1 MFARSTQAAFT
12 CMKERRRGKFG
23 VMVSIPQGDTMGPDP
38 VDRAVGQRLRV
49 LRRARGLSLETIA
62 SRTGLSIGFIS
73 QVERGLSSPS
83 LKVLALLADTLQTGI
98 GGLFE
103 PAFNE
108 PDPDPIVVFE
118 KDRPEL
124 QLWRAG
130 ITKQLLTPPGGTQGM
145 SLFHMVLKPGA
156 STGDELFSHDGEEAG
171 VVLEG
176 RLTLVV
182 EARTLQLAEGDS
194 FRFESRRPHRFSNP
208 SARGRTIVLWVNV
221 LGASRSGA
229 A

>member
-1 MFARSTQAAFT
+1 
-12 CMKERRRGKFG
+12 
-23 VMVSIPQGDTMGPDP
+23 MGLEP
-38 VDRAVGQRLRV
+38 VDRAVGQRLRS
-49 LRRARGLSLETIA
+49 LRRARGLSLETMA
-62 SRTGLSIGFIS
+62 SSTGLSIGFIS

-83 LKVLALLADTLQTGI
+83 LRVLALLADTLQIGL

-103 PAFNE
+103 PALDQ
-108 PDPDPIVVFE
+108 PDPDPIVVFQ

-156 STGDELFSHDGEEAG
+156 STGDELFSHEGEEAG
-171 VVLEG
+171 LVLGG

-208 SARGRTIVLWVNV
+208 DPRSPTVVLWVNV
-221 LGASRSGA
+221 LGSA
-229 A
+229 

>member
-1 MFARSTQAAFT
+1 MHEGLG
-12 CMKERRRGKFG
+12 ERQDG
-23 VMVSIPQGDTMGPDP
+23 VAVSIRRSDEIGADP
-38 VDRAVGQRLRV
+38 VDRAVGQRLRT
-49 LRRARGLSLETIA
+49 LRRARGLSLEAIA
-62 SRTGLSIGFIS
+62 SGTGLSIGFLS

-83 LKVLALLADTLQTGI
+83 LRVLALLADTLQIGI
-98 GGLFE
+98 AGLFE
-103 PAFNE
+103 PSPSE

-145 SLFHMVLKPGA
+145 SLFHLVLKPGA
-156 STGDELFSHDGEEAG
+156 STGDEPFSHDGEEAG
-171 VVLEG
+171 LVLEG

-182 EARTLQLAEGDS
+182 EARTLQLSEGDS

-208 SARGRTIVLWVNV
+208 ASRNRTVVLWVNV
-221 LGASRSGA
+221 LGVSRPEKS
-229 A
+229 

>member
-1 MFARSTQAAFT
+1 MA
-12 CMKERRRGKFG
+12 
-23 VMVSIPQGDTMGPDP
+23 VSISRSEATGPEP
-38 VDRAVGQRLRV
+38 VDRAVGQRLRG
-49 LRRARGLSLETIA
+49 LRRARGLSLEAMAA
-62 SRTGLSIGFIS
+62 STGLSIGFIS
-73 QVERGLSSPS
+73 QIERGLSSPS
-83 LKVLALLADTLQTGI
+83 LRVLALLADTLNIGI

-103 PAFNE
+103 PAAQDE
-108 PDPDPIVVFE
+108 PDPDPIVVFR

-130 ITKQLLTPPGGTQGM
+130 ITKQLLTPTGGTQGM

-156 STGDELFSHDGEEAG
+156 STGEDSFSHEGEEAG
-171 VVLEG
+171 LVLAG

-182 EARTLQLAEGDS
+182 EARTLHLAEGDS

-208 SARGRTIVLWVNV
+208 DAREPTVVLWVNV
-221 LGASRSGA
+221 LGSPRSPA

>member
-1 MFARSTQAAFT
+1 
-12 CMKERRRGKFG
+12 
-23 VMVSIPQGDTMGPDP
+23 VVSISRGDAINSER
-38 VDRAVGQRLRV
+38 VDRAVGQRLRN
-49 LRRARGLSLETIA
+49 LRRSRGLSLEAMA
-62 SRTGLSIGFIS
+62 SSTGLSIGFIS

-83 LKVLALLADTLQTGI
+83 LRVLALLADTLQIGI

-103 PAFNE
+103 PAQDE
-108 PDPDPIVVFE
+108 PDPDPIVVFR

-156 STGDELFSHDGEEAG
+156 STGDELFSHEGEEAG
-171 VVLEG
+171 LVLEG
-176 RLTLVV
+176 RLTLIV
-182 EARTLQLAEGDS
+182 EARTLHLAGGDS

-208 SARGRTIVLWVNV
+208 DPRDQAVVLWVNV
-221 LGASRSGA
+221 VGSALLMT
-229 A
+229 

>member
-1 MFARSTQAAFT
+1 
-12 CMKERRRGKFG
+12 
-23 VMVSIPQGDTMGPDP
+23 MVSDLIRPD
-38 VDRAVGQRLRV
+38 VRLR
-49 LRRARGLSLETIA
+49 SA
-62 SRTGLSIGFIS
+62 S
-73 QVERGLSSPS
+73 
-83 LKVLALLADTLQTGI
+83 
-98 GGLFE
+98 
-103 PAFNE
+103 
-108 PDPDPIVVFE
+108 PIVVFE
-118 KDRPEL
+118 QDRPAL

-194 FRFESRRPHRFSNP
+194 FRLESRRPHRFSNP

-229 A
+229 P

>member
-1 MFARSTQAAFT
+1 M
-12 CMKERRRGKFG
+12 
-23 VMVSIPQGDTMGPDP
+23 SISEGGGTVTDP
-38 VDRAVGQRLRV
+38 VDRAVRQRLRV
-49 LRRARGLSLETIA
+49 LRRARGLSLEAIA
-62 SRTGLSIGFIS
+62 ARTGLSIGFLS

-83 LKVLALLADTLQTGI
+83 LKVLALLADTLQIGI

-103 PAFNE
+103 PAPME
-108 PDPDPIVVFE
+108 PEADPIVVFE

-171 VVLEG
+171 LVLEG

-182 EARTLQLAEGDS
+182 ETRTLQLSAGDS
-194 FRFESRRPHRFSNP
+194 FRFESRRPHRFGNP
-208 SARGRTIVLWVNV
+208 GARGRAVVLWVNV
-221 LGASRSGA
+221 LGPSQPGTP
-229 A
+229 

>member
-1 MFARSTQAAFT
+1 MHEETR
-12 CMKERRRGKFG
+12 ERQVGAT
-23 VMVSIPQGDTMGPDP
+23 VSIPQGDATGPEP
-38 VDRAVGQRLRV
+38 VDRAVGQRLRG
-49 LRRARGLSLETIA
+49 LRRARGLSLEAIA
-62 SRTGLSIGFIS
+62 SSTGLSIGFIS

-83 LKVLALLADTLQTGI
+83 LRVLALLADTLQIGI

-103 PAFNE
+103 PSPHE
-108 PDPDPIVVFE
+108 PDPDPIVVFR

-130 ITKQLLTPPGGTQGM
+130 ITKQLLTPPGGTHGM
-145 SLFHMVLKPGA
+145 SLFHMVLRPGA
-156 STGDELFSHDGEEAG
+156 STGDEPFSHEGDEAG
-171 VVLEG
+171 LVLEG

-208 SARGRTIVLWVNV
+208 DPHGQTIVLWVNV
-221 LGASRSGA
+221 LGPMPAGSP
-229 A
+229 

>member
-1 MFARSTQAAFT
+1 VT
-12 CMKERRRGKFG
+12 
-23 VMVSIPQGDTMGPDP
+23 VSIPQGAATGPEP
-38 VDRAVGQRLRV
+38 VDRAVGQRLRS
-49 LRRARGLSLETIA
+49 LRRARGLSLEAVA
-62 SRTGLSIGFIS
+62 SSTGLSIGFIS

-83 LKVLALLADTLQTGI
+83 LRVLALLADMLQIGI

-103 PAFNE
+103 PGPDA
-108 PDPDPIVVFE
+108 PDPDPIVVFR

-124 QLWRAG
+124 QLLRAG

-145 SLFHMVLKPGA
+145 SLFHMVLKAGA

-171 VVLEG
+171 LVLEG

-208 SARGRTIVLWVNV
+208 DPRGRTVVLWVNV
-221 LGASRSGA
+221 LGPAPSAQS
-229 A
+229 

>member
-1 MFARSTQAAFT
+1 MA
-12 CMKERRRGKFG
+12 
-23 VMVSIPQGDTMGPDP
+23 VSMSEGDAVNPDP
-38 VDRAVGQRLRV
+38 VDRAVGQRLRL
-49 LRRARGLSLETIA
+49 LRRARALSLETVA

-83 LKVLALLADTLQTGI
+83 LRVLALLADTLQIGI

-103 PAFNE
+103 PAATD
-108 PDPDPIVVFE
+108 PDPDPIVVFAKE
-118 KDRPEL
+118 RPEL

-171 VVLEG
+171 LVLEG

-182 EARTLQLAEGDS
+182 EARTLELSEGDS
-194 FRFESRRPHRFSNP
+194 FRFESRRPHRFGNP
-208 SARGRTIVLWVNV
+208 MPRKRTVVLWVNV
-221 LGASRSGA
+221 LGAPTAAGA
-229 A
+229 